1 MCKKGKLKKIISDLL
16 REDQNSFAF
25 DGLLE
30 SFYHLFQ
37 CNLLNPSANLNHFQE
52 IKLLQAV

>member
-37 CNLLNPSANLNHFQE
+37 GDDS
-52 IKLLQAV
+52 I